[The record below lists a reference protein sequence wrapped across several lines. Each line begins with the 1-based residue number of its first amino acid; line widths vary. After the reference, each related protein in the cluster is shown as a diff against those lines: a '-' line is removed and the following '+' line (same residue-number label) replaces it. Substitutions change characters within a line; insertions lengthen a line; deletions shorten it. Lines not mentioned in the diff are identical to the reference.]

1 MAFENGAVGFRTFYL
16 PNGIPHNAIEHFA
29 DHCAPPITTLGSDEI
44 SGWVSGRHLLDR
56 NITEENALYAGYLRL
71 TLMKAERKIPEA
83 LLRAECKMEE
93 LVLMQAENL
102 AFLKRE
108 QRSEIKKEVSERLL
122 PSMPPSLTGIPTVYN
137 SDAKLL
143 YASAMSDKQVDAL
156 TIHFEATQGCAIV
169 PMNPITAAMRLKK
182 IDVSMLDPTSFSP
195 ELEDPLA
202 HNSIGQDFLTW
213 LWFYSE
219 ARGGL
224 MKIDDTS
231 YAIMIEGPLTFFMQ
245 GAGAHVTVLRNGT
258 PEISAE
264 AKTALLSGKKLL
276 RSKITIGN
284 EHESWTTNL
293 DADEFIFRGFK
304 LPKTEKVDAITAF
317 QQRMISLNRFDDAF
331 MGFYDRFLSIRLN
344 KDKWASEQKD
354 IHEWVNNRQ
363 SKC

>member
-1 MAFENGAVGFRTFYL
+1 
-16 PNGIPHNAIEHFA
+16 
-29 DHCAPPITTLGSDEI
+29 
-44 SGWVSGRHLLDR
+44 
-56 NITEENALYAGYLRL
+56 
-71 TLMKAERKIPEA
+71 
-83 LLRAECKMEE
+83 
-93 LVLMQAENL
+93 
-102 AFLKRE
+102 
-108 QRSEIKKEVSERLL
+108 
-122 PSMPPSLTGIPTVYN
+122 
-137 SDAKLL
+137 
-143 YASAMSDKQVDAL
+143 
-156 TIHFEATQGCAIV
+156 
-169 PMNPITAAMRLKK
+169 MNPITAAMRLKK